1 MKRFSALLLVIFL
14 IFGIIKSI
22 PNILN
27 FNPIEFTKEFAQE
40 CAQDD
45 KEETTETKQETEE
58 PKVTTDDVDE
68 PPLGQDK
75 YSRLMESYYSH
86 GYIYFK
92 YDFKKDNNLTQ
103 NDVKLRQTDSV
114 HFKFVIMNTDRCGSN
129 MAKKSENQIRTAETD
144 ISIDT
149 YKAGFN
155 RIYVGELTQEE
166 LEQAK
171 YVVTWVTTHYEDT
184 QDSLSFDRNVYYTVE
199 FQNVEQPEYNIGY

>member
-1 MKRFSALLLVIFL
+1 MKRFSVLLLVIFL
-14 IFGIIKSI
+14 ILGIIKSI
-22 PNILN
+22 PNMLN
-27 FNPIEFTKEFAQE
+27 FSFTETAKEIV
-40 CAQDD
+40 QDTP

-92 YDFKKDNNLTQ
+92 YDFKKDNDFTQ

-129 MAKKSENQIRTAETD
+129 MAKKPENQIRTVETD
-144 ISIDT
+144 ILIDT
-149 YKAGFN
+149 YKQGFN
-155 RIYVGELTQEE
+155 RVYVGELTPEE

-171 YVVTWVTTHYEDT
+171 YVVTWVTTHYEDS

>member
-14 IFGIIKSI
+14 IFGIIKSV

-27 FNPIEFTKEFAQE
+27 FNPKEFTREFVEDSLKE
-40 CAQDD
+40 
-45 KEETTETKQETEE
+45 ETKQEVEE

-75 YSRLMESYYSH
+75 YSRLIESYYSH

-92 YDFKKDNNLTQ
+92 YDFKKDNNFTQ
-103 NDVKLRQTDSV
+103 NNVKLRQTDSV

-129 MAKKSENQIRTAETD
+129 MAKKPENQIRTVETD

-155 RIYVGELTQEE
+155 RVYVGELTPEE

-171 YVVTWVTTHYEDT
+171 YVVTWVTTHYEDS

-199 FQNVEQPEYNIGY
+199 FQNVEQPEYNVGY

>member
-1 MKRFSALLLVIFL
+1 MKRFSALLLVVFL

-22 PNILN
+22 PNMFN
-27 FNPIEFTKEFAQE
+27 FSFTETTKEIV
-40 CAQDD
+40 QDTP
-45 KEETTETKQETEE
+45 KEEITETKQEVEE

-92 YDFKKDNNLTQ
+92 YDFKKDNDFTQ

-129 MAKKSENQIRTAETD
+129 MAKKPENQIRTAETG

-155 RIYVGELTQEE
+155 RVYVGELTQEE
-166 LEQAK
+166 LQQAK
-171 YVVTWVTTHYEDT
+171 YVVTWVTTHYEDSI
-184 QDSLSFDRNVYYTVE
+184 DLLSFDRNVYYTVE
-199 FQNVEQPEYNIGY
+199 FQNVEQPEYNVGY

>member
-1 MKRFSALLLVIFL
+1 MKRFSALLLVVFL
-14 IFGIIKSI
+14 ILGIIKSI
-22 PNILN
+22 PNIPN
-27 FNPIEFTKEFAQE
+27 FSFTETAKEIV
-40 CAQDD
+40 QDTP
-45 KEETTETKQETEE
+45 KEETTEIKQEVEE
-58 PKVTTDDVDE
+58 PKVTTEDVDE

-92 YDFKKDNNLTQ
+92 YDFKKDNNFTQ

-129 MAKKSENQIRTAETD
+129 MAKKPENQIRTVETG

-155 RIYVGELTQEE
+155 RVYVGELTQEE

-184 QDSLSFDRNVYYTVE
+184 QDLLSFDRNVYYTVE
-199 FQNVEQPEYNIGY
+199 FQNVEQPEYNVGY

>member
-1 MKRFSALLLVIFL
+1 MHENV
-14 IFGIIKSI
+14 
-22 PNILN
+22 
-27 FNPIEFTKEFAQE
+27 
-40 CAQDD
+40 QDD
-45 KEETTETKQETEE
+45 KEETTETKQEVEE
-58 PKVTTDDVDE
+58 PKVATDDVDE

-75 YSRLMESYYSH
+75 YSRLIESYYSH

-92 YDFKKDNNLTQ
+92 YDFKKDNDFTQ

-129 MAKKSENQIRTAETD
+129 MAKKPENQIRTAETD

-149 YKAGFN
+149 YKQGFN
-155 RIYVGELTQEE
+155 RVYVGELTPEE

-171 YVVTWVTTHYEDT
+171 YVVTWVTTHYEDS

-199 FQNVEQPEYNIGY
+199 FQNVEQPEYNVGY

>member
-14 IFGIIKSI
+14 ILGIIKSI
-22 PNILN
+22 PNMLN
-27 FNPIEFTKEFAQE
+27 FSFTETAKEIV
-40 CAQDD
+40 QDTP
-45 KEETTETKQETEE
+45 KEEITETKQETEE

-92 YDFKKDNNLTQ
+92 YDFKKDKNFTQ
-103 NDVKLRQTDSV
+103 NDVKLRQTNSV

-129 MAKKSENQIRTAETD
+129 MAKKPENQIRTVETD
-144 ISIDT
+144 ILIDT

-155 RIYVGELTQEE
+155 RVYVGELTQEE

-171 YVVTWVTTHYEDT
+171 YVVTWVTTHYEDSI
-184 QDSLSFDRNVYYTVE
+184 DSLSFDRNVYYTVE
-199 FQNVEQPEYNIGY
+199 FQNVEQPEYNVGY

>member
-1 MKRFSALLLVIFL
+1 MKRFSVLLLVVFL
-14 IFGIIKSI
+14 IVGIIKSI
-22 PNILN
+22 HNILN
-27 FNPIEFTKEFAQE
+27 FNPVEFTKEFAQE

-45 KEETTETKQETEE
+45 KEETTETKQEVEE
-58 PKVTTDDVDE
+58 PKVATDDVDE

-92 YDFKKDNNLTQ
+92 YDFKKDNNFTQ

-129 MAKKSENQIRTAETD
+129 MAKNLRIKLKPQKQIFQ
-144 ISIDT
+144 
-149 YKAGFN
+149 KQGFN
-155 RIYVGELTQEE
+155 RVYVGELTPEE

-171 YVVTWVTTHYEDT
+171 YVVTWVTTHYKDT

>member
-14 IFGIIKSI
+14 ILGIVKSI
-22 PNILN
+22 PNMLN
-27 FNPIEFTKEFAQE
+27 FSFTETAKEIV
-40 CAQDD
+40 QDTP
-45 KEETTETKQETEE
+45 KEEITGTKQETEE

-92 YDFKKDNNLTQ
+92 YDFKKDNDFTQ

-129 MAKKSENQIRTAETD
+129 MAKKTENQIKTAETD
-144 ISIDT
+144 ILIDT
-149 YKAGFN
+149 YKQGFN
-155 RIYVGELTQEE
+155 RVYVGELTQEE

-171 YVVTWVTTHYEDT
+171 YVVTWVTTYYEDS

-199 FQNVEQPEYNIGY
+199 FQNVEQPEYNVGY